1 VNLIGRAGRFVV
13 RHGGRAA
20 AALRRRWTAFGVLWR
35 RSLQV
40 RVVVSA
46 LALSSA
52 VVFVLGMVLQNEI
65 TDRLLAAKIAA
76 AQSQTQTAQQT
87 ASGVL
92 RGVSAVTD
100 DLQARMSN
108 ALSSLTNSASTGQQ
122 EASSAAGGF
131 VPVLADEQTDQR
143 PDQVTSTG
151 PFSDVPLALRQAVA
165 GGRTEYQIT
174 TVPGSSGP
182 TTYLAVGTPITVAGQ
197 PIQLYLLFPLA
208 AEQQTISVVQDTLV
222 VGGIA
227 LVLLLAS
234 VTYLVIRQVVR
245 PVRQAAEVAERF
257 AEGHLDDRMRVIGED
272 DVARLAE
279 SYNQMAESIQDQINQ
294 LEEFGQLQRRFSS
307 DVSHELRTPLTTVR
321 MAADVLH
328 ASREQ
333 FPAGLARSTELL
345 VDELDRFEALLGDLL
360 EISKL
365 DAGVEELASELVDV
379 TGIARSAIASVQ
391 GIVGGTTTVIELH
404 VPEPGAPDT
413 TAEVDAR
420 RVERILRNLLGNAID
435 HGEGLPVRITVAGD
449 EDAVAIT
456 VRDYGV
462 GLRPGEHDLVFN
474 RFWRADPSRNRRT
487 GGTGLGLAISL
498 EDARLHGGW
507 LDAWGEPGQGASFRL
522 TLPRRPNTELADSP
536 LPLVPPDAQQPP
548 TEPDVPIVAATTT
561 ATGVVVPALVTP
573 TAEVYA
579 VPPVPEEPQPDS
591 WLSAEDSGST
601 PGLSVPVART
611 ED

>member
-1 VNLIGRAGRFVV
+1 VNLIRRGGRFVI
-13 RHGGRAA
+13 RHGGRVAA
-20 AALRRRWTAFGVLWR
+20 ELRRRWIAFGVLWR

-40 RVVVSA
+40 RVVVST

-52 VVFVLGMVLQNEI
+52 VVFVLGMVLQNQI
-65 TDRLLAAKIAA
+65 TDQLLAAKIQA
-76 AQSQTQTAQQT
+76 AQSQATTAQAT
-87 ASGVL
+87 ASVAL

-100 DLQARMSN
+100 DLQTRMAN
-108 ALSSLTNSASTGQQ
+108 ALSSLTTSASDPQQ
-122 EASSAAGGF
+122 GASSAAGGF
-131 VPVLADEQTDQR
+131 VPVLADEQVGLQ
-143 PDQVTSTG
+143 PDQEVSSG
-151 PFSDVPLALRQAVA
+151 PLNDVPAALRQFVA
-165 GGRTEYQIT
+165 AGRTGYQIT
-174 TVPGSSGP
+174 TVPARSGP
-182 TTYLAVGTPITVAGQ
+182 TTYLAVGAPITVASQ
-197 PIQLYLLFPLA
+197 PIQLYLLFPLT
-208 AEQQTISVVQDTLV
+208 AEQQTISVVQDTLMI
-222 VGGIA
+222 GGIV

-245 PVRQAAEVAERF
+245 PVRHAAEVAERF
-257 AEGHLDDRMRVIGED
+257 AEGHLDERMQVIGED

-279 SYNQMAESIQDQINQ
+279 SYNQMAESIQDQIHQ

-333 FPAGLARSTELL
+333 FPAGLARSTELM

-365 DAGVEELASELVDV
+365 DAGVEELASEVVDV

-404 VPEPGAPDT
+404 VPEPGAPDS

-449 EDAVAIT
+449 EDAVAVT
-456 VRDYGV
+456 VRDHGV
-462 GLRPGEHDLVFN
+462 GLRHGEHDLVFN

-522 TLPRRPNTELADSP
+522 TLPRRPNTELTDSP
-536 LPLVPPDAQQPP
+536 LPLDPRDVEQPP
-548 TEPDVPIVAATTT
+548 VDPEVPTVSVT
-561 ATGVVVPALVTP
+561 ATGAVLPALVTP

-579 VPPVPEEPQPDS
+579 VPPVPAEPPPDS
-591 WLSAEDSGST
+591 WLSSDVSGIDAG
-601 PGLSVPVART
+601 PNVPVART
-611 ED
+611 EDRP

>member
-1 VNLIGRAGRFVV
+1 VNLIGRAGRFAV

-20 AALRRRWTAFGVLWR
+20 AELRRRWTAFGVLWR

-87 ASGVL
+87 ASSVL

-100 DLQARMSN
+100 DLQARMAN
-108 ALSSLTNSASTGQQ
+108 ALSSLTNSASAGQQ

-143 PDQVTSTG
+143 PDQVTSSG
-151 PFSDVPLALRQAVA
+151 PFSDVPLGLRQVVA

-222 VGGIA
+222 VGGIV

-279 SYNQMAESIQDQINQ
+279 SYNQMAESIQDQISQ

-333 FPAGLARSTELL
+333 FPSGLARSTELL

-404 VPEPGAPDT
+404 VPEAGAPDT

-522 TLPRRPNTELADSP
+522 TLPRTPNTELADSP
-536 LPLVPPDAQQPP
+536 LPLIPADVQQPP
-548 TEPDVPIVAATTT
+548 TEPDVPIVAAT
-561 ATGVVVPALVTP
+561 ANGVVVPALVTP

-579 VPPVPEEPQPDS
+579 VPPVPEEPRPDS
-591 WLSAEDSGST
+591 WLSAEESGSA